1 MNIGIIS
8 AMPEEIQ
15 AIKHLLKIDNK
26 VVKGMRTYYQG
37 RLFNKKVILVFSR
50 WGKVASATTVTQLI
64 NDFAVSEIIFTG
76 VAGGLQPDIYV
87 GDIVIGKDLYQ
98 HDMDGSPIVKTFE
111 VPLLGKSAFTTHT
124 EKREQLVKAS
134 HLFLQRINEFLSD
147 EDFVNFQIK
156 EPKIHV
162 GDIAS
167 GDQFISSAKKSDEII
182 SALPTVKCV
191 EMEGAAVAQVCYEYK
206 VPFSIIR
213 TISDNANHNAHIDFP
228 KFAKEIASQYAL
240 GVLKHYLN
248 RDNDEPNS

>member
-1 MNIGIIS
+1 
-8 AMPEEIQ
+8 MPEEIQ
-15 AIKHLLKIDNK
+15 AIQVLFQIEKK

-37 RLFNKKVILVFSR
+37 RLFDKKVILVFSR
-50 WGKVASATTVTQLI
+50 WGKVASATTATQLI
-64 NDFAVSEIIFTG
+64 NYFEVSEIIFTG
-76 VAGGLQPDIYV
+76 VAGGLQPDVFV

-111 VPLLGKSAFTTHT
+111 VPLLGKSAFTTDSK
-124 EKREQLVKAS
+124 KRDRLAEAS
-134 HLFLQRINEFLSD
+134 HLFLQHKNKFLSK
-147 EDFVNFQIK
+147 EQFVNFQIK
-156 EPKIHV
+156 EPNIHI

-167 GDQFISSAKKSDEII
+167 GDQFISSSKKSDEILA
-182 SALPTVKCV
+182 ALPTVKCV

-240 GVLKHYLN
+240 GILKHYL
-248 RDNDEPNS
+248 S